1 MPKPSNEMKA
11 IDPGDRWIAN
21 IYTAPLKTLMSNG
34 VEDGEV
40 LQLDTDRPLGTGFH
54 LYRIAPGTTTQ
65 AHGHIGHEEFLMIEG
80 DLVDHDG
87 IRYGPGDLVWLRAVT
102 AHTSYT
108 EAGCLIVVFA
118 TEFGPPDN
126 N

>member
-1 MPKPSNEMKA
+1 MP
-11 IDPGDRWIAN
+11 G
-21 IYTAPLKTLMSNG
+21 
-34 VEDGEV
+34 
-40 LQLDTDRPLGTGFH
+40 
-54 LYRIAPGTTTQ
+54 
-65 AHGHIGHEEFLMIEG
+65 G

-118 TEFGPPDN
+118 TEFCPPDN